1 MLIIH
6 KNEPITI
13 DIYPKCLDLSNR
25 AVKNNNLS
33 QINNEKIDIYK
44 IIKIKDT
51 YVKQELNLRLLI
63 IIIALSIFFQNN
75 KNQN

>member
-33 QINNEKIDIYK
+33 QINNEKIEYLF
-44 IIKIKDT
+44 IKIKDT

-75 KNQN
+75 KIQN